1 MKIAFT
7 TELPKE
13 GFRRLAERGLDDWL
27 LVSGDRSLCAEA
39 EILVSTFDYKVPR
52 ELIES
57 MPRLKLI
64 ANFGAVVVNEVSG

>member
-13 GFRRLAERGLDDWL
+13 GFKRLAEKGYELRVMADRDDII
-27 LVSGDRSLCAEA
+27 SDA

-52 ELIES
+52 EIIS
-57 MPRLKLI
+57 AMPTC
-64 ANFGAVVVNEVSG
+64 G